1 MEMLNKIYK
10 KYRHGINMAAILAV
24 AAAVLLWVGYYC
36 LPTASGY
43 SKRQIVNDDYSV
55 ITQSISGPEGI
66 RQEIQVKEGTR
77 LYGVSVDFHTYNR
90 VCFGTV
96 YVRLEDENG
105 NVIALADADMTSL
118 LDNTFKNFIFD
129 QMVYCRQDSR
139 YTLHIYTS
147 PQSSEDRIA
156 LWKSEKAYEGFS
168 LTENGWQTDSTI
180 ALQYITEY
188 VGNDIYGWFVLVSV
202 LTLAGLETV
211 YLMIFVRKSR
221 IENIF
226 AVAALFTGL
235 IFALLTPAGGAP
247 DEYVHIASAYKISN
261 SIMGF
266 ENSDR
271 ADILNV
277 RRCDAVM
284 DLDRPVS
291 YDAFRLADIYRGLTD
306 TAGDGQTA
314 QISAR
319 FADTYKPLYLA
330 QALGIS
336 LARLLNLGFIPMLM
350 AGRLFNLLMYIG
362 LVWLAVKIM
371 PVYKTMLALCALL
384 PMAGQLTGSFS
395 YDVFVLALSFLFTA
409 LIFRLA
415 YGKEKIGRKDM
426 LAPAAALCLL
436 RPAKA
441 IYVLLGALVLIV
453 PSGKFENKKQA
464 VTCKTAVIA
473 AALICWGLMNLSSA
487 INTLKPRQ
495 SRRPEITYE
504 SSRRQTLPQE
514 TEAGLQYPFD
524 IYMRENPPQEEQVY
538 YDPESDLM
546 PNGDSK
552 YYYSIPYILQNMK
565 QTVKLVLSTITTQ
578 SGKYLQTMLGT
589 RFGEIIVVDLQAS
602 FIWFMMLA
610 AILILSV
617 VPVKDRPSAHR
628 GAAKYLGLAIFAA
641 VCARTVAVCIMW
653 TPINYETIFGIQGR
667 YFLPALPLALFAL
680 SPSRLKLE
688 KNIDGGLMFAML
700 CTDIMVVLNIFILM
714 VSV

>member
-1 MEMLNKIYK
+1 
-10 KYRHGINMAAILAV
+10 MAVILAV

-55 ITQSISGPEGI
+55 ITQSISGREGI
-66 RQEIQVKEGTR
+66 RQEIQVKEGTE

-96 YVRLEDENG
+96 HVRLEDEKG
-105 NVIALADADMTSL
+105 NVIARADEDMTGL

-139 YTLHIYTS
+139 YTLHIYSS
-147 PQSSEDRIA
+147 PQSDEDRIA
-156 LWKSEKAYEGFS
+156 LWKSEKTYDGFA
-168 LTENGWQTDSTI
+168 LTENGRRTEGTI

-188 VGNDIYGWFVLVSV
+188 VGNDIYGWFALVSLLAV
-202 LTLAGLETV
+202 AGLEIV
-211 YLMIFVRKSR
+211 YSLIFIRKSKT
-221 IENIF
+221 ENIF
-226 AVAALFTGL
+226 AVAAFFMGL
-235 IFALLTPAGGAP
+235 IFALLTPVGGAP
-247 DEYVHIASAYKISN
+247 DEYVHIASAYKMSN

-266 ENSDR
+266 ENSGRSDT
-271 ADILNV
+271 LNV
-277 RRCDAVM
+277 RRCDAGM

-336 LARLLNLGFIPMLM
+336 LARGLGLGFIPMIM

-362 LVWLAVKIM
+362 LVWLAVKTM
-371 PVYKTMLALCALL
+371 PVYKTALALCALL

-409 LIFRLA
+409 LIFSLA
-415 YGKEKIGRKDM
+415 HGKEKISRKDM
-426 LAPAAALCLL
+426 IAPAAALCLL

-453 PSGKFENKKQA
+453 PSKKFESKKYA
-464 VTCKTAVIA
+464 AACKTAVIA
-473 AALICWGLMNLSSA
+473 AALICWGLLNMSSV
-487 INTLKPRQ
+487 INTLKPHQ
-495 SRRPEITYE
+495 SRRPDI
-504 SSRRQTLPQE
+504 SSENNRQQTLPQE
-514 TEAGLQYPFD
+514 TGLQYPFD
-524 IYMRENPPQEEQVY
+524 IYMRENPPREEEVY
-538 YDPESDLM
+538 YDPESDLL

-552 YYYSIPYILQNMK
+552 YYYSIPYILRNMK
-565 QTVKLVLSTITTQ
+565 QTVKLVLYTVTTQ

-602 FIWFMMLA
+602 FIWFIALA

-617 VPVKDRPSAHR
+617 VPVKDRLCVHC
-628 GAAKYLGLAIFAA
+628 GAAKYRGLAIFAA

-680 SPSRLKLE
+680 SPSWLKLE

-714 VSV
+714 TSV